1 MSGNP
6 PDSDTSTH
14 LPPPPPPPPP
24 DTGVQFSFE
33 EAVGGS
39 MPPPPP
45 RGKIALPPHPLDVS
59 PIRSAREQE
68 LLAELESDKAFKTF
82 MTDVRTQNNPDKL
95 RRRLLKS
102 GLKITESIS
111 PPLVKLLETVNRIVA
126 CPMRIELFVEQGER
140 LTAWGAV
147 STRRDVA
154 YVILSSALIERIP
167 QRELLF
173 IIGSEVGHLIF
184 GHDRYPIDAVLG
196 MWRNNL
202 APIHMFKLLA
212 WRRYAEIS
220 ADRVGLLC
228 CQDYRVASEAFFKL
242 TSGVTSGKLAFNLDD
257 YLQQLVEIQA
267 LDEVGDNT
275 DDWFSAHPFS
285 PMRIK
290 ALQLFANTDV
300 FQKACRR
307 GVGQLSFRIMEERLD
322 EFMAILYP
330 SFMMSGSTEEGDEIR
345 EWLVYAGMLVA
356 YANGELVREEV
367 NQIIRIV
374 GHEKFSEKFENMS
387 DVDPNALF
395 SKVEQMVQPI
405 RMKVIPAQ
413 RCQMMRDLVLIAAAD
428 GTIDEHEFG
437 ALYDIAEL
445 LDVPQEF
452 VDGVADELLTD
463 PGHAGPTF

>member
-1 MSGNP
+1 MAGNTP
-6 PDSDTSTH
+6 ETSAH
-14 LPPPPPPPPP
+14 LPPPPPPPPA
-24 DTGVQFSFE
+24 DAGVQFSFE
-33 EAVGGS
+33 DIGGAP
-39 MPPPPP
+39 PPPPP
-45 RGKIALPPHPLDVS
+45 RVKIALPPSPLDVS
-59 PIRSAREQE
+59 PIRSSREME
-68 LLAELESDKAFKTF
+68 LLAELEADATF
-82 MTDVRTQNNPDKL
+82 GEFMAEVRSKHNPDLL
-95 RRRLLKS
+95 RRHLLKS
-102 GLKITESIS
+102 GLKITDKIS
-111 PPLVKLLETVNRIVA
+111 PPLVKLVETVNRIVD

-140 LTAWGAV
+140 LTSWGAV
-147 STRRDVA
+147 STKRDVA
-154 YVILSSALIERIP
+154 YVILSSALIEKIP

-196 MWRNNL
+196 MWRNKL

-242 TSGVTSGKLAFNLDD
+242 TSGVTSGKLAFNIDD
-257 YLQQLVEIQA
+257 YLQQLVEVQA
-267 LDEVGDNT
+267 LDDVGDNT
-275 DDWFSAHPFS
+275 DDWFSPHSFS

-322 EFMAILYP
+322 EFMGILFP
-330 SFMMSGSTEEGDEIR
+330 SFMMAGSSDEGDEIR
-345 EWLVYAGMLVA
+345 EWLVHAGMLVA
-356 YANGELVREEV
+356 YANGELVRQEV
-367 NQIIRIV
+367 DQIVKIV
-374 GHEKFSEKFENMS
+374 GHQRFTQKFEKMA
-387 DVDPNALF
+387 DVDPNELF
-395 SKVEQMVQPI
+395 TKVEQLVAPI

-428 GTIDEHEFG
+428 GAIDEHEFG

-452 VDGVADELLTD
+452 VDGVADELLGNED
-463 PGHAGPTF
+463 SIGPSF